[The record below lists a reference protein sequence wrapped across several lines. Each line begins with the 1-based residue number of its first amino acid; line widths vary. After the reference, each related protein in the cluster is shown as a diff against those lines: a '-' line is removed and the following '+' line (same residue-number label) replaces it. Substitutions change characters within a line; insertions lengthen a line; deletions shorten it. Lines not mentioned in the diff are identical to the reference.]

1 MFKKAFLLLFIL
13 SFKCMVAQITLTHNI
28 CDDIKETGFPSCSSG
43 MQHWARAFY
52 LSDFGIS
59 NNEEFIINSGQIGIS
74 DHGGGATVTFYIYE
88 IDNNFPNVFTE
99 SNLIGSS
106 KEIQIPGVYG
116 NDNSGTIFEIE
127 FDTPIKVDYTVERI
141 LVVAKVGAVWGSGV
155 IFIGGTEQDYDHSWF
170 RGCVIGEYEKFTI
183 VGENFNFFINV
194 TGDTNH
200 ITNNFEMNIS
210 NICSEFLKEF
220 SIEKKENI
228 ASIVWDFGDP
238 ASRTE
243 NTSIDISPYH
253 DFTMDGTY
261 TITATVTSIDGS
273 VIVLTE
279 TINVIEPPNAYG
291 IDNIYAC
298 EDSFG
303 SEFSS
308 SFDISDVE
316 AQILG
321 GQTDKTITYIDGN
334 GNEYDILPNPFTN
347 TVENQETITV
357 RVAHDNNLCCYSET
371 TFDLIV
377 NDLPEANEI
386 QDLTRCESQ
395 SNGYANFDL
404 SNVETYVLGGQT
416 GMVVSFF
423 DGNGNLLPNPLPNPY
438 INSIPNQEAITVRV
452 INNLT
457 GCKNETS
464 FTLNVNEL
472 PIANQINNLFGC
484 DDNNDGISEYFDTSN
499 VESQVLNGKTGMS
512 VSYFDLFG
520 NELPSP
526 LPNPYTNSNAFNQLI
541 TVRVTDNISTC
552 YEETTLQLKT
562 VTQPNISQP
571 ENLYACDQGSGYAEF
586 DTSLIEQKLIGNQT
600 GSKIQYFDSDNK
612 PLPSPLPILFQNTE
626 PFTQT
631 IHIRVED
638 NSNPI
643 CYSETSFELIVNE
656 LPEINLENEYFICNL
671 EPSILLNVNSGYNSY
686 NWFFEDGT
694 LISSTNNGEITEEGN
709 YTLTVTQIE
718 NGITC
723 ENSFDFA
730 LIRSILPEIQQINFG
745 ELGNNYIEII
755 ASDDGDF
762 EYSIDGINYQ
772 DSNYFSNIQGGMYS
786 VFVRDKDGCGQD
798 SEEVTVIDYPKFFT
812 PNDDGYNDFWQIRG
826 IANFPNSET
835 FIFDRYGKLLA
846 RISSNDLGWN
856 GQYNGR
862 QMMSNNYWFR
872 TDLGNGRTLSGH
884 FSLKR

>member
-13 SFKCMVAQITLTHNI
+13 SVECMVAQITLTHNI
-28 CDDIKETGFPSCSSG
+28 CNDIKETGFSSCTSG

-74 DHGGGATVTFYIYE
+74 DHGGGSTVTFYIYE
-88 IDNNFPNVFTE
+88 IDNNFPNVFSE

-106 KEIQIPGVYG
+106 KEIQIPYVYG

-127 FDTPIKVDYTVERI
+127 FDTPVKVDYTVERI

-170 RGCVIGEYEKFTI
+170 RGCVTGEYEKFTI

-194 TGDTNH
+194 TGYTNH

-238 ASRTE
+238 TSGTE

-298 EDSFG
+298 EDSVNSG
-303 SEFSS
+303 FSS

-316 AQILG
+316 AQLLG
-321 GQTDKTITYIDGN
+321 GQTDKIITYIDGN
-334 GNEYDILPNPFTN
+334 GNEYDSLPNPFTN

-357 RVAHDNNLCCYSET
+357 RVAHENNLCCYSET

-377 NDLPEANEI
+377 NPLPEINEI
-386 QDLTRCESQ
+386 NGIFACDDNNDGIADFDISNLESIISDNQ
-395 SNGYANFDL
+395 SGMILEFFYENG
-404 SNVETYVLGGQT
+404 QP
-416 GMVVSFF
+416 
-423 DGNGNLLPNPLPNPY
+423 LPNPLPN
-438 INSIPNQEAITVRV
+438 IVQNMVLNQESITAR
-452 INNLT
+452 ITDPNSN
-457 GCKNETS
+457 CYNESS
-464 FTLNVNEL
+464 FDLIVNPL
-472 PIANQINNLFGC
+472 PEANQLQIIYGC

-499 VESQVLNGKTGMS
+499 VESQVLNGQIDKFI
-512 VSYFDLFG
+512 SYFDQTG
-520 NELPSP
+520 NELPNP
-526 LPNPYTNSNAFNQLI
+526 LPNPYTNSAAFNELI
-541 TVRVTDNISTC
+541 TVRVTDNNSTC
-552 YEETTLQLKT
+552 YAETTLQLQT
-562 VTQPNISQP
+562 VTQPNINQP
-571 ENLYACDQGSGYAEF
+571 NNLYSCDQGNGYAEF
-586 DTSLIEQKLIGNQT
+586 NTSNIEQQLIANQT
-600 GSKIQYFDSDNK
+600 GLSIQYYDSDNN
-612 PLPSPLPILFQNTE
+612 PLPSPLPELFQNTE
-626 PFTQT
+626 PFSQT
-631 IHIRVED
+631 INVRVED
-638 NSNPI
+638 ISNPI
-643 CYSETSFELIVNE
+643 CYTETSFDLIINE
-656 LPEINLENEYFICNL
+656 LPEINLEDEYYLCNL
-671 EPSILLNVNSGYNSY
+671 EPSISLSINSGFNSY
-686 NWFFEDGT
+686 NWSYQDDT
-694 LISSTNNGEITEEGN
+694 SISNTNNAEITEEGS

-718 NGITC
+718 NGIAC
-723 ENSFDFA
+723 ENSFDFT
-730 LIRSILPEIQQINFG
+730 LVRSVLPEIQQVNFG
-745 ELGNNYIEII
+745 ELGDNYIEII
-755 ASDDGDF
+755 ASGDGDF

-862 QMMSNNYWFR
+862 QMMSNDYWFR

>member
-1 MFKKAFLLLFIL
+1 
-13 SFKCMVAQITLTHNI
+13 
-28 CDDIKETGFPSCSSG
+28 
-43 MQHWARAFY
+43 
-52 LSDFGIS
+52 
-59 NNEEFIINSGQIGIS
+59 
-74 DHGGGATVTFYIYE
+74 
-88 IDNNFPNVFTE
+88 
-99 SNLIGSS
+99 
-106 KEIQIPGVYG
+106 
-116 NDNSGTIFEIE
+116 
-127 FDTPIKVDYTVERI
+127 
-141 LVVAKVGAVWGSGV
+141 
-155 IFIGGTEQDYDHSWF
+155 
-170 RGCVIGEYEKFTI
+170 
-183 VGENFNFFINV
+183 
-194 TGDTNH
+194 
-200 ITNNFEMNIS
+200 
-210 NICSEFLKEF
+210 
-220 SIEKKENI
+220 
-228 ASIVWDFGDP
+228 
-238 ASRTE
+238 
-243 NTSIDISPYH
+243 
-253 DFTMDGTY
+253 MDGTY

-438 INSIPNQEAITVRV
+438 INSIPNQETISVRV

-526 LPNPYTNSNAFNQLI
+526 LPNPYTNSNAI
-541 TVRVTDNISTC
+541 
-552 YEETTLQLKT
+552 
-562 VTQPNISQP
+562 
-571 ENLYACDQGSGYAEF
+571 
-586 DTSLIEQKLIGNQT
+586 
-600 GSKIQYFDSDNK
+600 
-612 PLPSPLPILFQNTE
+612 
-626 PFTQT
+626 
-631 IHIRVED
+631 
-638 NSNPI
+638 
-643 CYSETSFELIVNE
+643 
-656 LPEINLENEYFICNL
+656 
-671 EPSILLNVNSGYNSY
+671 
-686 NWFFEDGT
+686 
-694 LISSTNNGEITEEGN
+694 
-709 YTLTVTQIE
+709 
-718 NGITC
+718 
-723 ENSFDFA
+723 
-730 LIRSILPEIQQINFG
+730 
-745 ELGNNYIEII
+745 
-755 ASDDGDF
+755 
-762 EYSIDGINYQ
+762 
-772 DSNYFSNIQGGMYS
+772 
-786 VFVRDKDGCGQD
+786 
-798 SEEVTVIDYPKFFT
+798 
-812 PNDDGYNDFWQIRG
+812 
-826 IANFPNSET
+826 
-835 FIFDRYGKLLA
+835 
-846 RISSNDLGWN
+846 
-856 GQYNGR
+856 
-862 QMMSNNYWFR
+862 
-872 TDLGNGRTLSGH
+872 
-884 FSLKR
+884 